1 MSQRCTSGQC
11 APGRSGPLR
20 AGPGRSGPSRLV
32 RSVCATAL
40 AGAVALA
47 LPAAPVH
54 AVPEPD
60 PAATGALELPDGPD
74 GPGGPDGPD
83 GPGGPDA
90 PDGLAGPDAPEA
102 TGSTETGSDTG
113 TDTGTG
119 TASGED
125 PSLRRLL
132 TRLQDLYR
140 RTEQATEAYNA
151 TEEELKAQR
160 KETQDLNVRLARART
175 RLADGQADA
184 GRLARQQYQGGGA
197 AGLSTYLRM
206 LLSADPQEVLEEGH
220 LFKEAAGNQAATV
233 ARLTGNEK
241 RADQLAKASRAAL
254 DEQQVLTER
263 RRKQRDAVEGRLKE
277 VEELLST
284 LSEDQLAELGRM
296 EQQGTDEAQRGLVSS
311 GELNGSRAPSASG
324 DRAVRYGLR
333 QIGKPYVWG
342 AQGPGSFDCS
352 GLTSQAWSHAGR
364 PVPRTSQE
372 QWRRLPHVPLRA
384 LRPGDLVIYFPG
396 ATHVAMYLGDGMV
409 VQAPRP
415 GARVKVSPVASNPLL
430 GAVRPDQGAPPLRA
444 YVPPPLPDD
453 ATAGADTGYG
463 SAAGPA

>member
-1 MSQRCTSGQC
+1 MSQRCTSE
-11 APGRSGPLR
+11 RSGPGR
-20 AGPGRSGPSRLV
+20 PGHDRPGPGWPGPRRPGPSRLL

-60 PAATGALELPDGPD
+60 PAATGTLEV
-74 GPGGPDGPD
+74 
-83 GPGGPDA
+83 PDA
-90 PDGLAGPDAPEA
+90 PDGPAAADAPDGPEGPEDPEA
-102 TGSTETGSDTG
+102 TD
-113 TDTGTG
+113 
-119 TASGED
+119 SGED

-140 RTEQATEAYNA
+140 RTEQATETYNA
-151 TEEELKAQR
+151 TEEDLKAQR
-160 KETQDLNVRLARART
+160 KESQDLNVRLARART

-184 GRLARQQYQGGGA
+184 GRLARQQYQGGAA

-206 LLSADPQEVLEEGH
+206 LLSADPREVLEEGH
-220 LFKEAAGNQAATV
+220 LFKEAAGSQAATV
-233 ARLTGNEK
+233 ARLTGDEK
-241 RADQLAKASRAAL
+241 RADELAKAARAAL

-263 RRKQRDAVEGRLKE
+263 RRRQRDAVEGRLKE

-284 LSEDQLAELGRM
+284 LSEAQLAELGRM
-296 EQQGTDEAQRGLVSS
+296 EQQGTDEAQRSLLSS
-311 GELNGSRAPSASG
+311 GELSGSRAPSARG

-333 QIGKPYVWG
+333 QVGKPYVWG

-364 PVPRTSQE
+364 PIPRTSQE
-372 QWRRLPHVPLRA
+372 QWRQLPHVPLRA

-396 ATHVAMYLGDGMV
+396 ATHVAMYLGDGLV

-430 GAVRPDQGAPPLRA
+430 GAVRPDRGASPLRT
-444 YVPPPLPDD
+444 YDPPPLPDD
-453 ATAGADTGYG
+453 ATAGSDTGYG
-463 SAAGPA
+463 SATGPA

>member
-11 APGRSGPLR
+11 APGRSGPR
-20 AGPGRSGPSRLV
+20 RTGPGRPGPSRLV

-60 PAATGALELPDGPD
+60 PAATGALELPDGPG
-74 GPGGPDGPD
+74 GPGE
-83 GPGGPDA
+83 
-90 PDGLAGPDAPEA
+90 PDGLAGPVASEVPNAPEA
-102 TGSTETGSDTG
+102 TGSGSG
-113 TDTGTG
+113 TDTS
-119 TASGED
+119 TASNED

-140 RTEQATEAYNA
+140 QTEQATEAYNA
-151 TEEELKAQR
+151 TEEDLKARR
-160 KETQDLNVRLARART
+160 KESQDLNVRLARART

-184 GRLARQQYQGGGA
+184 GRLARQQYQGGAA

-220 LFKEAAGNQAATV
+220 LFKEAAGSQAATV

-241 RADQLAKASRAAL
+241 RADELAKASRAAL

-333 QIGKPYVWG
+333 QVGKPYVWG

-430 GAVRPDQGAPPLRA
+430 GAVRPDQGAPSLRA

>member
-1 MSQRCTSGQC
+1 M
-11 APGRSGPLR
+11 
-20 AGPGRSGPSRLV
+20 V

-40 AGAVALA
+40 AGAVTLT
-47 LPAAPVH
+47 LPATPVH

-60 PAATGALELPDGPD
+60 PAATGARELPADDATGPD
-74 GPGGPDGPD
+74 GSTDPGD
-83 GPGGPDA
+83 
-90 PDGLAGPDAPEA
+90 A
-102 TGSTETGSDTG
+102 TGSGAASESGAETDSGDGTDPGDGTGSG
-113 TDTGTG
+113 SATD
-119 TASGED
+119 SGD
-125 PSLRRLL
+125 GSVRRLL
-132 TRLQDLYR
+132 TRLQELYR

-151 TEEELKAQR
+151 TEEDLKAQR
-160 KETQDLNVRLARART
+160 KESQDLGLRLARART

-184 GRLARQQYQGGGA
+184 GRLARQQYQGSGA
-197 AGLSTYLRM
+197 AGLSAYLRM

-220 LFKEAAGNQAATV
+220 LLQEAAGSQAATV

-241 RADQLAKASRAAL
+241 RANELAKAARAAL
-254 DEQQVLTER
+254 DGQQVLTER
-263 RRKQRDAVEGRLKE
+263 RRQQRDAVEGRLKE
-277 VEELLST
+277 VEELLSG
-284 LSEDQLAELGRM
+284 LSEDQLGELGRM
-296 EQQGTDEAQRGLVSS
+296 EQQGMDDAQRGLLSS
-311 GELNGSRAPSASG
+311 GELSGSRAPSANG

-333 QIGKPYVWG
+333 QVGKPYVWG

-364 PVPRTSQE
+364 AIPRTSQE

-396 ATHVAMYLGDGMV
+396 ATHVAMYLGDGRV

-415 GARVKVSPVASNPLL
+415 GARVKVSPIAANPLL
-430 GAVRPDQGAPPLRA
+430 GAVRPDRDAAALRA
-444 YVPPPLPDD
+444 YVPPPLPAD

>member
-1 MSQRCTSGQC
+1 MSQRCT
-11 APGRSGPLR
+11 PGRYR
-20 AGPGRSGPSRLV
+20 PGRIV

-40 AGAVALA
+40 VGAVTLT
-47 LPAAPVH
+47 LPATPVH

-60 PAATGALELPDGPD
+60 PAATGAFPV
-74 GPGGPDGPD
+74 
-83 GPGGPDA
+83 PDA
-90 PDGLAGPDAPEA
+90 PDLPEVPGGPEVPDAP
-102 TGSTETGSDTG
+102 G
-113 TDTGTG
+113 TDGTG
-119 TASGED
+119 EAGEGPAVSGDTDVPEGPAVSGD
-125 PSLRRLL
+125 VSLRRLL

-151 TEEELKAQR
+151 TEEGLKAQR
-160 KETQDLNVRLARART
+160 EKTRDLNVRLARART

-197 AGLSTYLRM
+197 AGLSTYVRM
-206 LLSADPQEVLEEGH
+206 LLSAHPEEVLEQGH
-220 LFKEAAGNQAATV
+220 LLKEAAGSQAAVV
-233 ARLTGNEK
+233 ARLTGSEK
-241 RADQLAKASRAAL
+241 RANELARASRAAL
-254 DEQQVLTER
+254 DKQQVLTER
-263 RRKQRDAVEGRLKE
+263 RRKQRDTVQGRLKE

-284 LSEDQLAELGRM
+284 LSEDQLAELGRL
-296 EQQGTDEAQRGLVSS
+296 ERRGTDDAQRGLLSS
-311 GELNGSRAPSASG
+311 GELSGSRAPSVSG

-333 QIGKPYVWG
+333 QVGKPYVWG

-364 PVPRTSQE
+364 AIPRTSQE
-372 QWRRLPHVPLRA
+372 QWRRLPHVPLRE

-415 GARVKVSPVASNPLL
+415 GARIKVSPVAANPLL
-430 GAVRPDQGAPPLRA
+430 GAVRPDRDAAALRT

-453 ATAGADTGYG
+453 AASGADTGY
-463 SAAGPA
+463 SPATGGG